1 MLLCYVFKIDATDI
15 HLLYKS
21 LVILPQDKQ
30 DIASLVEDV
39 STAKSAEPNVLSEK
53 PAEKKTET
61 RESISPIEEKDA
73 LPAAA
78 APVSIAEEAKAIYKT
93 ESHTFALFTSEA
105 NKSKYLAEGSNF
117 AKAIG
122 ALKLTQLTKYI
133 TSDPTFIETL
143 SSYEC
148 IWCMGID
155 LNSEKKILA
164 QKHQNILIS
173 PDIESLATVDEK
185 KRMFSALKAFVTP
198 NMDLFSKI

>member
-1 MLLCYVFKIDATDI
+1 MLLCSVFKLDATDI

-21 LVILPQDKQ
+21 LVVLPQDKQ
-30 DIASLVEDV
+30 DQAPSVEDI
-39 STAKSAEPNVLSEK
+39 SKAKPAESNVLSVKRE
-53 PAEKKTET
+53 EKKIET
-61 RESISPIEEKDA
+61 PESTSPVEEKNT
-73 LPAAA
+73 PATTV
-78 APVSIAEEAKAIYKT
+78 APVTIAEEAKATYRI
-93 ESHTFALFTSEA
+93 ESHPFVLFTSEA
-105 NKSKYLAEGSNF
+105 NKNKYLAEDSNF

-122 ALKLTQLTKYI
+122 ALKITQLTKYI
-133 TSDPTFIETL
+133 TSDPTVLESL

>member
-1 MLLCYVFKIDATDI
+1 MLLCSVFKLDATDI

-21 LVILPQDKQ
+21 LVVLPQDKKEFIPKTEETSIDKPTEQ
-30 DIASLVEDV
+30 DAV
-39 STAKSAEPNVLSEK
+39 SEK
-53 PAEKKTET
+53 PVEKKIESQ
-61 RESISPIEEKDA
+61 ESISPVEEKDT
-73 LPAAA
+73 PAAA
-78 APVSIAEEAKAIYKT
+78 VASESIAEEAKATYRL
-93 ESHTFALFTSEA
+93 ESNPFLLFTSEA
-105 NKSKYLAEGSNF
+105 NKSKYLVEGSNF

-122 ALKLTQLTKYI
+122 ALKITQLTKYI
-133 TSDPTFIETL
+133 TSDPTVLESL

-148 IWCMGID
+148 IWCIGID

-185 KRMFSALKAFVTP
+185 KRMFSALKTFVTP